1 MQARH
6 RRVERQ
12 GRQGFWGWIAGKDSW
27 RAATTVTLNKGSA
40 AWWIQ
45 DGMQALTHSTLYGT
59 DIGLASPVVGV
70 SGPSATMIVEPSSDP
85 YSWTTKKRLF
95 VFVTGLVIV
104 LNSTLG
110 SALPSGAIDFIAA
123 DFNITN
129 QQQLVLPI
137 PTYLIGYILGPMVF
151 APLSETYSRR
161 PVMIWTFLGYTIFSL
176 ACAVAP
182 NFAAIVIFRL
192 LSGIFA
198 SSPTAVVGGLYADI
212 FSDP

>member
-1 MQARH
+1 M
-6 RRVERQ
+6 
-12 GRQGFWGWIAGKDSW
+12 
-27 RAATTVTLNKGSA
+27 
-40 AWWIQ
+40 
-45 DGMQALTHSTLYGT
+45 
-59 DIGLASPVVGV
+59 
-70 SGPSATMIVEPSSDP
+70 
-85 YSWTTKKRLF
+85 
-95 VFVTGLVIV
+95 IV

-110 SALPSGAIDFIAA
+110 SALPSGAINFIAA

-137 PTYLIGYILGPMVF
+137 TTYLIGYILGPILF
-151 APLSETYSRR
+151 APLSETYGRR

-192 LSGIFA
+192 FAGIFA

-212 FSDP
+212 FSDPKTRGRSMAGYMAVSDSTILGVNILI